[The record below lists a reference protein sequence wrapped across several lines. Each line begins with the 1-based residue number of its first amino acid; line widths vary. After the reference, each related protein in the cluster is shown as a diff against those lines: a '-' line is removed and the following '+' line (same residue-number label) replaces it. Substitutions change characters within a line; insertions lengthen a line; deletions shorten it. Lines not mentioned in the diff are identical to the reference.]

1 MSSLEIIRGLIA
13 YNYAL
18 HDRLW
23 ESINHLRDE
32 QFVMDIPYSHGSVR
46 NHVIHIAG
54 VDGRWLRGLRG
65 EPNACEFQPAPSAY
79 PSLAAAQQLWVSVSA
94 DVQGYVATMTEA
106 DLITIP
112 SGMEEPRWQ
121 ILTHIVNHGTDHRAQ
136 LLRMLHD
143 FGVPTFDQDLIFYWW
158 ARRK

>member
-1 MSSLEIIRGLIA
+1 MSSLDIIRGLIA

-23 ESINHLRDE
+23 ESIKQLTDE
-32 QFVMDIPYSHGSVR
+32 QFATDIPYSHGSVH
-46 NHVIHIAG
+46 NHVIHISG

-65 EPNACEFQPAPSAY
+65 EPDARAFQPLPSAY
-79 PSLAAAQQLWVSVSA
+79 PSLTEAQQLWQSVST
-94 DVQGYVATMTEA
+94 DMQSYVATLTEA
-106 DLITIP
+106 DLTAKP

-136 LLRMLHD
+136 LLRILHD
-143 FGVPTFDQDLIFYWW
+143 FGIQTFDQDLIFYWW
-158 ARRK
+158 TSQK